1 MIESNNWSYHFI
13 FNYITCCNKWFYIHQ
28 SKIEYLQPQVNK
40 GNFTFNKFDLD
51 GFYMSQNVAVILSGC
66 GVFDGAEI
74 NEVVLTLLHL
84 EKNGASYQ
92 CFAPDQPQHHVINH
106 ITGEELSETRN
117 VLVESARIVRG
128 NIQALSECVVDGFD
142 ALIVPGGFGVAKNL
156 SDFAFNGTHMTVNPE
171 LLSISK
177 KFKDADK
184 PAGYMCI
191 APALCAHIY
200 GEGVKATI
208 GIDED
213 TASALSAMGT
223 SHCSAQVGEIVIDEA
238 HKLVTTPAYMLA
250 ENIVQA
256 ESGIAKLVA
265 EVLKLSTQNGS

>member
-1 MIESNNWSYHFI
+1 MFHYRRWFKATNFI
-13 FNYITCCNKWFYIHQ
+13 H
-28 SKIEYLQPQVNK
+28 KIDFQYLQSQENR
-40 GNFTFNKFDLD
+40 GNFDFIEIKQD
-51 GFYMSQNVAVILSGC
+51 GVKMSKNIAVVLSGC

-92 CFAPDQPQHHVINH
+92 CFAPDQAQHHVINH
-106 ITGEELSETRN
+106 ITGEEMPESRN
-117 VLVESARIVRG
+117 VLIESARIVRG
-128 NIQALSECVVDGFD
+128 NIKPLSECVANNFD
-142 ALIVPGGFGVAKNL
+142 ALIIPGGFGVAKNL

-223 SHCSAQVGEIVIDEA
+223 SHCSAQVGEIVIDEG